1 MIGHIYDIAVIGAGP
16 GGLSAAAHAA
26 ELGVSH
32 VLLESSPKIANT
44 IQKYQKGKHVMA
56 EPGILPLRSPIE
68 FDAGK
73 REAILEGWEQGIAG
87 MKVGGTRR
95 LIIPPAV
102 GYGAV
107 AKSTI
112 PANSVLI
119 FDVQLIA
126 IQ

>member
-1 MIGHIYDIAVIGAGP
+1 LIENIYDIAVIGAGP

-56 EPGILPLRSPIE
+56 GPGVLPLRSPME

-73 REAILEGWEQGIAG
+73 REAILEGWLDQLC
-87 MKVGGTRR
+87 T
-95 LIIPPAV
+95 AV
-102 GYGAV
+102 EDEDF
-107 AKSTI
+107 
-112 PANSVLI
+112 
-119 FDVQLIA
+119 FDPYCFADIMQSA
-126 IQ
+126 TF